1 MVETIQTLGREG
13 ADIVI
18 NNVAHELLWKNHR
31 YNLVP
36 RHPENKSNYQGVI
49 EIRNNAVDTMGI
61 RKAPPI
67 GLGLQIAYKSKISG
81 EIMYA
86 WLMNL
91 FSRIFG
97 KTAKMNMEK
106 DEDENYSSV
115 IQSDLD

>member
-49 EIRNNAVDTMGI
+49 EIRNNAVDTTGI
-61 RKAPPI
+61 RKNPRLNLDYRLPI
-67 GLGLQIAYKSKISG
+67 NRKCLEKLCTLG
-81 EIMYA
+81 
-86 WLMNL
+86 
-91 FSRIFG
+91 
-97 KTAKMNMEK
+97 
-106 DEDENYSSV
+106 
-115 IQSDLD
+115 